1 MKKIKAYLVLEDGVS
16 FEGYSIGAVGE
27 TFGEVV
33 FNTSMMGYQ
42 EILTD
47 PSYYEQIVTMT
58 YPLIGNYGVNDEDV
72 ESKKPHVAGFIVRE
86 SSKYESNWRSTGSL
100 DALLK
105 KYKIV
110 GIEGVDTR
118 AITKHIREKGAMKGG
133 ISTVSSKK
141 KLLEKVLNFP
151 GIVGRDLVKEV
162 TCKEPYEWRGNVS
175 KNLHGKE
182 YEQKKKEEQLSLLDY
197 IQKGD
202 SSIFS
207 SEKDGQSRK
216 VVVIDCGVKYN
227 ILNQLVANTGL
238 EVTVVPATI
247 SYEEILSF
255 NPDGI
260 LFSNG
265 PGDPSAVTYVIDL
278 AKKLI
283 GNKPIF
289 GICLGHQIL
298 GLAFEGSTYKLKFGH
313 RGGNQPVMNLSNRK
327 VEITAQN
334 HGFAVDIDS
343 IKNQKVIATH
353 INLNDKTNEGLEHKE
368 LPVFSVQYH
377 PEASPGPH
385 DSNYLFK
392 KFIRLITN
400 AKKN

>member
-1 MKKIKAYLVLEDGVS
+1 MKKTKTYLAFEDGTV
-16 FEGYSIGAVGE
+16 FEGTSIGASGE

-47 PSYYEQIVTMT
+47 PSYYGQIITMT

-72 ESKKPHVAGFIVRE
+72 ESQKLQSAGFIVRE
-86 SSKYESNWRSTGSL
+86 SSKYRSNWRSKYGL
-100 DALLK
+100 DDILK
-105 KYKIV
+105 KNKIV

-118 AITKHIREKGAMKGG
+118 AITRRLREKGAMKGG
-133 ISTVSSKK
+133 ISNISNKK
-141 KLLEKVLNFP
+141 ALIEKVKRFP
-151 GIVGRDLVKEV
+151 SIVGQDMVKEV
-162 TCKEPYEWRGNVS
+162 TCQKPYEWKS
-175 KNLHGKE
+175 KDTNKIETKTSG
-182 YEQKKKEEQLSLLDY
+182 QLSLLDY
-197 IQKGD
+197 VFLNKKQKENQID
-202 SSIFS
+202 R
-207 SEKDGQSRK
+207 KK

-227 ILNQLVANTGL
+227 ILNELTESIGAN
-238 EVTVVPATI
+238 VFVVPAKSTYDEVM
-247 SYEEILSF
+247 SY

-265 PGDPSAVTYVIDL
+265 PGDPAAVTYVIEL

-283 GNKPIF
+283 GKKPIF

-298 GLAFEGSTYKLKFGH
+298 GLALGGTTYKLKFGH
-313 RGGNQPVMNLSNRK
+313 RGGNQPVMNLSTRK
-327 VEITAQN
+327 VEITSQN
-334 HGFAVDIDS
+334 HGFAVDMSS
-343 IKNQKVIATH
+343 IKDKNIIETH
-353 INLNDKTNEGLEHKE
+353 INLNDKTNEGLEHKK
-368 LPVFSVQYH
+368 LSVFSVQYH

-392 KFIRLITN
+392 KFLKLMEKN